1 VPFSSL
7 MFNVSLHCERSKTEQ
22 SNFHLKKDC
31 FTRKASLAMTVFF
44 VLLYLSSFAQNTG
57 TIKGVVLDSA
67 GVKMDFISIVVEEDQ
82 KFTGTTDKNGA
93 FEMKVPAEKKITLVF
108 SSLNTV
114 PVRKTVEV
122 KKNETL
128 EITQTVA
135 EKVNTKGTV
144 NVVGERKDGTTST
157 VEVKNQTFIASV
169 NESFESNL
177 QFQGLGVSKTNELS
191 SAYSVRGGNFD
202 ENLVYVNDFE
212 VYRPFLIRSGQQE
225 GLSFVNGSLVS
236 NVKFTSGGFQAK
248 YGDKMSSVLDVTYKR
263 PRYFGGSFYASLLG
277 FGGHLEGCDKSK
289 RFTFLVGVRQRLSQY
304 VLRSLETKGEYSPN
318 FLDAQLFVTYTSKNE
333 KFGVELISNY
343 SRNQFVFKP
352 VNRET
357 SFGLLTDVKKL
368 TVYFDGQEAD
378 KYQTL
383 MNGLSLIYSPNENLK
398 LKLLGSYYMNR
409 EKEAY
414 DILGEYYL
422 SQVESDLGK
431 DNFGEI
437 LYSLGV
443 GGLHDWARNTLNTD
457 VYYGGTRGS
466 WFKEINGARSE
477 LSWGVDYKREVI
489 EDKLKQWKRLDSAGH
504 SLPYNYT
511 TDFNSPVTVDTNV
524 YFPSVKDGIG
534 TDDFL
539 QSSFNLKS
547 NRVSGFVQ
555 NSWKFGDS
563 ALVTLNYGVRFTYW
577 DVNKEFIIT
586 PRAQIS
592 YKPKS
597 KADIVLTAAVG
608 TYYQPPFYREMRNLD
623 GVVNTSLRSQKS
635 LHAIV
640 GLNYAFKAWKRNFSF
655 TTEVYYKYLWD
666 LVPYKYDNI
675 LIRYLGSNS
684 SKGYAAGLDLRL
696 NGELVEGAESWISM
710 SFMKTAE
717 NLIGDKYTAYY
728 DSTGKQISNTPRNQD
743 RIASTDTIYP
753 GYIPRPTDQL
763 VQFAMF
769 FQDYIPKFKFIKVHV
784 SMVFGT
790 GLPFGPPGRDKYKDV
805 LRLPSYKR
813 VDIGFSGQL
822 WNPVWAK
829 QKNRFNQGLKGV
841 WLSLEVF
848 NIFGITNTVSY
859 LWVRDISNTQ
869 YAVPN
874 YLSSRRI
881 NAKLIVNF

>member
-1 VPFSSL
+1 MFKKVIFFSISL
-7 MFNVSLHCERSKTEQ
+7 LISAV
-22 SNFHLKKDC
+22 
-31 FTRKASLAMTVFF
+31 A
-44 VLLYLSSFAQNTG
+44 FAQTG
-57 TIKGVVLDSA
+57 TIKGVVKDSL
-67 GVKMDFISIVVEEDQ
+67 GQKMEFISIVIEEDQ
-82 KFTGTTDKNGA
+82 KFSTTTDKNGA
-93 FEMKVPAEKKITLVF
+93 FELKVPANKKITLVF
-108 SSLNTV
+108 SSLNIVPYRGTIQVGTNEVGVINVTV
-114 PVRKTVEV
+114 
-122 KKNETL
+122 N
-128 EITQTVA
+128 
-135 EKVNTKGTV
+135 EKVNTKGVV
-144 NVVGERKDGTTST
+144 NVIAERKDGTVSQ
-157 VEVKNQTFIASV
+157 VEVKNQQFIASV

-225 GLSFVNGSLVS
+225 GLSFVNGNLVS

-263 PRYFGGSFYASLLG
+263 PQYFGGSFYASLLG

-304 VLRSLETKGEYSPN
+304 VLMSLETKGEYSPS
-318 FLDAQLFVTYTSKNE
+318 FLDAQLYATYTTKNE
-333 KFGVELISNY
+333 KWAVELISNY
-343 SRNQFVFKP
+343 SRNQFTFKP

-383 MNGLSLIYSPNENLK
+383 MNGLSLSYLPTPNLK
-398 LKLLGSYYMNR
+398 FKILGSYYLNR

-414 DILGEYYL
+414 DILGEYFL

-431 DNFGEI
+431 DNFGEV

-457 VYYGGTRGS
+457 IGYVGTRGN
-466 WFKEINGARSE
+466 WFKELKSTISTDLN
-477 LSWGVDYKREVI
+477 WGLDYKREI
-489 EDKLKQWKRLDSAGH
+489 IQDKLSEWKRLDSAGH
-504 SLPYNYT
+504 SLPYNFT
-511 TDFNSPVTVDTNV
+511 TDFNTPVYQDSNA
-524 YFPSVKDGIG
+524 YFLSIKDGIG
-534 TDDFL
+534 MDGFL
-539 QSSFNLKS
+539 RSQFDLSS

-555 NSWKFGDS
+555 NSWRFGDS
-563 ALVTLNYGVRFTYW
+563 AKVNFNIGVRFSYW
-577 DVNKEFIIT
+577 DVNKEFIVT
-586 PRAQIS
+586 PRAQLS

-597 KADIVLTAAVG
+597 KSDIVLTAAVG

-623 GVVNTSLRSQKS
+623 GQVNTNLRSQKS

-675 LIRYLGSNS
+675 LIRYLGTNS
-684 SKGYAAGLDLRL
+684 SKGYAAGIDFRL

-710 SFMKTAE
+710 SIMKTAE
-717 NLIGDKYTAYY
+717 DIIGDKYTAYY
-728 DSTGKQISNTPRNQD
+728 DSTGKQWANTPRNAE
-743 RIASTDTIYP
+743 RIVDSATINP
-753 GYIPRPTDQL
+753 GYIPRPTDQR
-763 VQFAMF
+763 VNFAMF
-769 FQDYIPKFKFIKVHV
+769 FQDYIPKFKFIKVHL
-784 SMVFGT
+784 SMVFGL

-805 LRLPSYKR
+805 LTLPAYKR

-822 WNPVWAK
+822 WNPIWAK
-829 QKNRFNQGLKGV
+829 QKSKFNQGLKGV
-841 WLSLEVF
+841 WLSMEVF

-859 LWVRDISNTQ
+859 LWVRDINNTQ

-881 NAKLIVNF
+881 NAKLVVNF

>member
-1 VPFSSL
+1 
-7 MFNVSLHCERSKTEQ
+7 MFKKIIFISVSLLACA
-22 SNFHLKKDC
+22 
-31 FTRKASLAMTVFF
+31 FT
-44 VLLYLSSFAQNTG
+44 FAQTTG
-57 TIKGVVLDSA
+57 TIKGVVKDSL
-67 GVKMDFISIVVEEDQ
+67 GTKVDFVSVVVEEDQ
-82 KFTGTTDKNGA
+82 KYNTLTDKNGA
-93 FEMKVPAEKKITLVF
+93 FELKVPANKKITLVF
-108 SSLNTV
+108 SSLNIIPYRGSIQVGTNEIGV
-114 PVRKTVEV
+114 IDVVV
-122 KKNETL
+122 K
-128 EITQTVA
+128 

-144 NVVGERKDGTTST
+144 NVFGERKDGTTST
-157 VEVKNQTFIASV
+157 VEIKNQTFIASV

-225 GLSFVNGSLVS
+225 GLSFINGNMVS

-248 YGDKMSSVLDVTYKR
+248 YGDKMSSVLDVTYKK
-263 PRYFGGSFYASLLG
+263 PQYFAGSIYGSLLG

-304 VLRSLETKGEYSPN
+304 ILKSLETKGEYSPN
-318 FLDAQLFVTYTSKNE
+318 FLDAQLYATYTTKNE
-333 KFGVELISNY
+333 KWGVELISNY

-368 TVYFDGQEAD
+368 TVYFDGQESD

-383 MNGLSLIYSPNENLK
+383 MNGLSLSYSPTQNLK
-398 LKLLGSYYMNR
+398 FKLLGSHYMNR

-431 DNFGEI
+431 DNFGQI

-443 GGLHDWARNTLNTD
+443 GGLHNWARNTLNSD
-457 VYYGGTRGS
+457 IGYVGTRGT
-466 WFKEINGARSE
+466 WFKEVNGARSE
-477 LSWGVDYKREVI
+477 LNWGLDYKREI
-489 EDKLKQWKRLDSAGH
+489 IQDKISEWNRLDSAGH
-504 SLPYNYT
+504 SLPYNFT
-511 TDFNSPVTVDTNV
+511 TNYNAPVTVDTNV
-524 YFPSVKDGIG
+524 YFLSVKDGIG
-534 TDDFL
+534 MDNFL
-539 QSSFNLKS
+539 RSKFDLQS

-563 ALVTLNYGVRFTYW
+563 AKVTLNYGVRFSYW

-586 PRAQIS
+586 PRAQLS

-597 KADIVLTAAVG
+597 KADIVITAAVG
-608 TYYQPPFYREMRNLD
+608 TYYQPPFYREMRDLD
-623 GVVNTSLRSQKS
+623 GNVNTKLRAQKS
-635 LHAIV
+635 LHAV
-640 GLNYAFKAWKRNFSF
+640 LGLNYAFKAWKRNFSF

-666 LVPYKYDNI
+666 LVPYKYDNV

-684 SKGYAAGLDLRL
+684 SKGYAAGIDLRL

-717 NLIGDKYTAYY
+717 DLIGDKYTAYY
-728 DSTGKQISNTPRNQD
+728 DSTGKQISNTPRNQS
-743 RIASTDTIYP
+743 RIADTATIYP

-763 VQFAMF
+763 VNFAMF
-769 FQDYIPKFKFIKVHV
+769 FQDYIPKFKFIKVHL

-805 LRLPSYKR
+805 LKLPAYKR

-822 WNPVWAK
+822 WNPIWAK
-829 QKNRFNQGLKGV
+829 QKNIFNQGLKGV

-881 NAKLIVNF
+881 NAKLVVNF